1 MSFLFNI
8 LYIPI
13 YLCVFS
19 CCSKFLVPYDY
30 DTTTIDCIL
39 CIVSCLNVFSLFC
52 VLLLF
57 WILMIVIKTL
67 VFCRRNDGSSPFSKA
82 TLKTKCKKKLKQTNE
97 KKHTQTHKIIIIWNN
112 KENMLFNFKYYH
124 NMCLRVS
131 IMFLNVRIF
140 ECRKLNILI
149 IVIITV
155 ISFVL
160 QPKKNGKRG
169 ANERHTEQFL

>member
-1 MSFLFNI
+1 
-8 LYIPI
+8 
-13 YLCVFS
+13 
-19 CCSKFLVPYDY
+19 
-30 DTTTIDCIL
+30 
-39 CIVSCLNVFSLFC
+39 
-52 VLLLF
+52 
-57 WILMIVIKTL
+57 
-67 VFCRRNDGSSPFSKA
+67 
-82 TLKTKCKKKLKQTNE
+82 
-97 KKHTQTHKIIIIWNN
+97 
-112 KENMLFNFKYYH
+112 MLFNFKYYH